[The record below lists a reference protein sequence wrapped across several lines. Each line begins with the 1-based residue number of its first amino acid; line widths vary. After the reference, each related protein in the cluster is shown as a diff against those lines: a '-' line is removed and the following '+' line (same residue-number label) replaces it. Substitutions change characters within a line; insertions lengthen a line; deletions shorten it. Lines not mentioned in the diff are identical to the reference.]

1 MKNLIQ
7 KLAYTMLVL
16 LSVFILGIFFPLLIS
31 VFVASTT
38 KITFSECIE
47 FVPFWVICFLGWFI
61 AIFYVN
67 EKITE

>member
-1 MKNLIQ
+1 MKNLIE

-16 LSVFILGIFFPLLIS
+16 LSVFILGIFFPLLTSI
-31 VFVASTT
+31 FVASTT
-38 KITFSECIE
+38 KTTFSECIE
-47 FVPFWVICFLGWFI
+47 FVPFWVVSFIGWFI

>member
-1 MKNLIQ
+1 MKNLIE

-38 KITFSECIE
+38 EITFSECIK